1 MWWRHGA
8 TLLDFGARSE
18 LLAIPSLLDSC
29 RSRGSCR
36 CVATLSWDGVLAPMA
51 ALLLTALLHPA
62 LSTSAPHTVRLAQR
76 NDLAK
81 SAVLLHDSFRAQEP
95 TFKSAA
101 SFAGDTKRELVRAM
115 TIVRLALDME
125 QRSTPWDWCRHA
137 QLVAENSNGQLLG
150 FVEVWA
156 EDASSLHNTSAV
168 TPQPVLFNLCVA
180 PDARR
185 TGVARDLVRAVED
198 QCRRWEEE
206 LLFLKVRSDNQAALR
221 LYEVEGFEHLG
232 ERAPQPL
239 PDWQDRWKGGAG
251 QLSLMCKTL
260 HAGRR
265 SERASQPPPPR
276 PKSAADFI
284 VTVDQVLQYSDFDA
298 IVWYTLLL
306 LRNQKPMKVD
316 RLLPIA
322 AALATYAGWIEFWAA
337 HRPPDIV

>member
-1 MWWRHGA
+1 
-8 TLLDFGARSE
+8 
-18 LLAIPSLLDSC
+18 
-29 RSRGSCR
+29 
-36 CVATLSWDGVLAPMA
+36 MA
-51 ALLLTALLHPA
+51 ALLLTALSHPA

-81 SAVLLHDSFRAQEP
+81 LAVLLHDSFRAQEP
-95 TFKSAA
+95 TFTSAA

-125 QRSTPWDWCRHA
+125 QRLTPWDWCRHA

-156 EDASSLHNTSAV
+156 EDALSLHNTSAV

-185 TGVARDLVRAVED
+185 TGVARDLVRAVEG
-198 QCRRWEEE
+198 QCRRWDEE
-206 LLFLKVRSDNQAALR
+206 LLFLKVRRDNQAALR

-251 QLSLMCKTL
+251 QLSLMRKTL
-260 HAGRR
+260 HAVEAEAG
-265 SERASQPPPPR
+265 ASSQLPPPR

-284 VTVDQVLQYSDFDA
+284 VSVDQVLQYSDFDA

-316 RLLPIA
+316 RWLPTA
-322 AALATYAGWIEFWAA
+322 AALATYAGWIALWAA
-337 HRPPDIV
+337 HT